1 MDRVALVLAV
11 VALGAGLA
19 RAQEPGPEAPVRLD
33 IEASGVTDGWWGRLA
48 VDLAL
53 SRPAPWRV
61 AAIDA
66 PPRLVIDLGTADWG
80 SVDVG
85 ALDRA
90 EGATGAR
97 TEVAE
102 DGWPRLVID
111 LAGPVTVAEAGM
123 AADADGGAR
132 LSLRLDPADGAEAAP
147 AGVPPDGVPPDGV
160 PPDGVPPDE
169 VPPDEVPPD
178 EVPPDGAEGVPP
190 TGGERLVVAIDP
202 GHGGL
207 DPGAERGGLR
217 ESHLMLALGLELS
230 EAAARAGMVP
240 VLTRSEDVFVP
251 LAARMTVA
259 REAGADV
266 LISLHADALEADAAF
281 GASVY
286 TLSGEAAGDASARMV
301 ERHERRDLVAGLDLG
316 GADDAVAT
324 ALLDLA
330 RQDTGPASRR
340 LAQAVVAGL
349 GDEGARVNSR
359 PLREARLAV
368 LDAADFPSVL
378 VEAGFLSDAGDR
390 ARLATSEGRRPIVAG
405 LVAALGAWAADE
417 AARAPL
423 RLR

>member
-132 LSLRLDPADGAEAAP
+132 LSLRLDPADGAEAAA
-147 AGVPPDGVPPDGV
+147 AG
-160 PPDGVPPDE
+160 
-169 VPPDEVPPD
+169 VPPD

-190 TGGERLVVAIDP
+190 TEGERLVVAIDP

>member
-11 VALGAGLA
+11 LALGAGLA

-61 AAIDA
+61 AALDA

-132 LSLRLDPADGAEAAP
+132 LSLRLDPADGAEAAA
-147 AGVPPDGVPPDGV
+147 AGVPPDG
-160 PPDGVPPDE
+160 
-169 VPPDEVPPD
+169 VPPD